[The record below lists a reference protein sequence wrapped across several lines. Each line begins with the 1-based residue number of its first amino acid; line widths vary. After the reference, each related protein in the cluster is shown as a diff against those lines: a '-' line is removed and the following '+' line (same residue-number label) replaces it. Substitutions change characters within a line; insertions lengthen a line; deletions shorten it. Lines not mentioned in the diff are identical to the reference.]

1 MAKRHST
8 FFRLQKT
15 AHNHSNS
22 LKNALVSSCVTVKW
36 QFIYARKV
44 SIAEL
49 REFTVT
55 WVEGATR
62 GRATEMRVLLR
73 DYVELLILTG
83 MRHGTEAMRI
93 RWRHCDWY
101 VDAEGQRYLR
111 IWVSGKTG
119 RSC

>member
-1 MAKRHST
+1 M
-8 FFRLQKT
+8 
-15 AHNHSNS
+15 
-22 LKNALVSSCVTVKW
+22 TVKW

-111 IWVSGKTG
+111 IWVSGKQG
-119 RSC
+119 VHVDHHWRYGVRSQPVIGSASAREVAH